1 MCGMT
6 SEERAVVL
14 MQALFPHPVGTCA
27 ISEVTEVCSVL
38 EDGEVSRLVF
48 QGRGPWR
55 FLFDVMHGVLTV
67 LGEDGRVLA
76 IEEVATTGGSHSWRS
91 GVIVTVRDVLD
102 AVLRARV
109 LDELDQWTV
118 ELLLQELEAL
128 VAEDSL
134 AEAFGVAVAARD
146 TVVALAV
153 GDQSDENLGGSQDDF
168 GND

>member
-1 MCGMT
+1 M
-6 SEERAVVL
+6 L
-14 MQALFPHPVGTCA
+14 MHTLFPHPAGACS
-27 ISEVTEVCSVL
+27 IDEVTEACSVL
-38 EDGEVSRLVF
+38 ENGAVSRLVF

-76 IEEVATTGGSHSWRS
+76 IEEVATTGGSHAWRS
-91 GVIVTVRDVLD
+91 GVIITVRDVLD

-118 ELLLQELEAL
+118 ELLLQELEVL

-153 GDQSDENLGGSQDDF
+153 DDQSSENRIEGHTDF